1 MMPHLLLFVG
11 LVSATQQ
18 ESQRRSELEI
28 AAEVERL
35 REGYHWPSGIEALGP
50 EGTIEEQD
58 CAVRILAY
66 QYALQ
71 LQPQLA
77 PLLDVFDALELATV
91 CKQPRPAEEN
101 HGQPSYAPPLGAL
114 YVDAAKGS
122 DTASGSAGAPLK
134 TVEAALKMCGSTTAR
149 AIVLRA
155 GVHFLASTLEVGADL
170 SGLVIQNYPG
180 EEAWISGGVP
190 LTASWTPSINAP
202 AAPSGT
208 VYSTQTPRLDAIPGL
223 NRLDA
228 SDPLHARMT
237 RARWPN
243 KVPDTTMEH
252 GLASTQGT
260 TWLKPPGWG
269 QPGYN
274 VSRSETFL
282 PSPAEEP
289 GGPEAA
295 GSCGEAFTY
304 GVGGTM
310 CERYTPP
317 VSANKT
323 SPMLRLLP
331 IKI

>member
-1 MMPHLLLFVG
+1 M
-11 LVSATQQ
+11 
-18 ESQRRSELEI
+18 
-28 AAEVERL
+28 
-35 REGYHWPSGIEALGP
+35 
-50 EGTIEEQD
+50 
-58 CAVRILAY
+58 
-66 QYALQ
+66 
-71 LQPQLA
+71 
-77 PLLDVFDALELATV
+77 
-91 CKQPRPAEEN
+91 
-101 HGQPSYAPPLGAL
+101 
-114 YVDAAKGS
+114 YVDATKGS
-122 DTASGSAGAPLK
+122 DTASGSADAPLK
-134 TVEAALKMCGSTTAR
+134 TVNAALKMCSSTTAR

-190 LTASWTPSINAP
+190 LTASWTPSTSAP

-208 VYSTQTPRLDAIPGL
+208 VYSTRTPHLGTIPGL
-223 NRLDA
+223 HRLDA
-228 SDPLHARMT
+228 SDPLHARLT

-252 GLASTQGT
+252 GLAPTQGT

-282 PSPAEEP
+282 PSAADEP

-310 CERYTPP
+310 CERYTPA
-317 VSANKT
+317 VSA
-323 SPMLRLLP
+323 
-331 IKI
+331 